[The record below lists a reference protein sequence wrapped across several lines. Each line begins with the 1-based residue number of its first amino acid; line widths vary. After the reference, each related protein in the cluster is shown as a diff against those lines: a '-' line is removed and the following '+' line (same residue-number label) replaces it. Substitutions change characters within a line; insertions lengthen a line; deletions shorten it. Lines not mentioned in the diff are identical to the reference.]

1 MNKPV
6 APPKPVKVKPEA
18 SLERKP
24 VKVKP
29 EASPEREP
37 VKVKPEANPERKP
50 AKVKPEA
57 SPERKPAK
65 AKPEVDPEHKP
76 VKVKPDGDPE
86 RKPVKVKP
94 EVSSER
100 KPKTRST
107 RQGPKKAITKLPVVN
122 FRHKLVWISLEVL
135 GLIITLVS
143 AIMVLLGYSANRFS
157 GTSFFTSLLPFAIG
171 ILGLIVVMAGL
182 LIGWWKLRKW
192 SQNRASLLPPILSI
206 CIALIIGWFSMQD
219 QFAQARGHFRT
230 LVGGKQEAGRV
241 TLAHQVYAAY
251 RRHDSAQLLRL
262 VQRAQEYNPVIKE
275 AAREFDIDPN
285 LLQGIAATESSF
297 LPRNSVDGGRGLF
310 QITQVPKAVVEQA
323 GKHLSEHRLSLHNP
337 RHNAFLAAATFK
349 YYLAE
354 MNDDLFLG
362 LLAYNIGPANGGLK
376 FIMQQYGAT
385 DFVTIQP
392 YLQLLPRD
400 YPIRVLSYSL
410 AFRLWQKE
418 GKLLAYEEGKNAL
431 HIQSIGIPGLLAD
444 F

>member
-18 SLERKP
+18 SPERKP
-24 VKVKP
+24 VK
-29 EASPEREP
+29 A
-37 VKVKPEANPERKP
+37 
-50 AKVKPEA
+50 KPEA
-57 SPERKPAK
+57 SPERKP
-65 AKPEVDPEHKP
+65 
-76 VKVKPDGDPE
+76 
-86 RKPVKVKP
+86 R
-94 EVSSER
+94 
-100 KPKTRST
+100 TRST
-107 RQGPKKAITKLPVVN
+107 RQGSKKAITKPPVGD
-122 FRHKLVWISLEVL
+122 FRYRLVWISLEVL
-135 GLIITLVS
+135 GLVITLVS

-171 ILGLIVVMAGL
+171 VLGMIVVTTGL

-192 SQNRASLLPPILSI
+192 SQGRAPLMSPILSI
-206 CIALIIGWFSMQD
+206 CLALVIGWFSMQD
-219 QFAQARGHFRT
+219 QFVQARGHFRT

-251 RRHDSAQLLRL
+251 RRYDSAQLQRL

-297 LPRNSVDGGRGLF
+297 FPRDSADGGRGLF
-310 QITQVPKAVVEQA
+310 QITQVPKVVVEQA
-323 GKHLSEHRLSLHNP
+323 GKHLSEHQLSLLNP

-418 GKLLAYEEGKNAL
+418 GKLPAYEEGKNAL
-431 HIQSIGIPGLLAD
+431 HIQRIGIPGLLAD